1 MNLVKRL
8 ERKEIYK
15 EIKKG
20 LYVDD
25 VMTGGE
31 SVKEVTENERIK
43 WHHVPTNENPAN
55 LGSRG
60 GNVTNNVLW
69 QHGPEWLSDQARWP
83 PEVVPVVSSEAKEE
97 EKASVR
103 VMVAVNQPVAENVF
117 DKLLGKYPLRKTLRI
132 CAWVNRFVRNC
143 RNESNKRESG
153 PIKTHEI
160 EERTVWWIKRVQE
173 ETKDNPELSSAK
185 VELNLQPN
193 RSGILECRGRIEGDY
208 PVYLPT
214 NTVFTKKVVEQA
226 HIITLHGGVPATM
239 AEVRERYWVPRL
251 RRLVKHIQSNCH
263 GCARFRAQSY
273 HRPLPG
279 RLPPTQTQG
288 TTPFQVLGVDFAGPI
303 RYKTKVKAE
312 KKSYLVLY
320 ACSLTRAVHLELL
333 KSLEVVEFLPRLK
346 RLIARRGRPQ
356 VIYSDNVTTFK
367 AAEKWLKQAQKDER
381 FNTLLTD
388 KGIQW
393 RFNLSRAPWWGGQF
407 ERLIGLFKR
416 SFYKNIGNGNLTWEE
431 LMDVILDKEVA
442 LNS

>member
-1 MNLVKRL
+1 MEMNPKEMELETKLTQLNLAVQRSEKTWQQYNNKRDDRSVQDEARDKNSSGGKKLPSNEKGSQRRLKNLVKRL
-8 ERKEIYK
+8 ECKEIYE

-43 WHHVPTNENPAN
+43 WHHVPTNENPAD

-83 PEVVPVVSSEAKEE
+83 PKVVPVVSSEAKEE

-103 VMVAVNQPVAENVF
+103 VMVAVNQPVVENVF

-160 EERTVWWIKRVQE
+160 EERTLWWIKRVQE

-185 VELNLQPN
+185 VELNLQHN
-193 RSGILECRGRIEGDY
+193 RSGIMECRGRIEGDY

-214 NTVFTKKVVEQA
+214 NTVFAKKVVEQA

-251 RRLVKHIQSNCH
+251 RRLVKPIRSNCH
-263 GCARFRAQSY
+263 GCARFRAQS
-273 HRPLPG
+273 
-279 RLPPTQTQG
+279 
-288 TTPFQVLGVDFAGPI
+288 
-303 RYKTKVKAE
+303 
-312 KKSYLVLY
+312 
-320 ACSLTRAVHLELL
+320 
-333 KSLEVVEFLPRLK
+333 
-346 RLIARRGRPQ
+346 
-356 VIYSDNVTTFK
+356 
-367 AAEKWLKQAQKDER
+367 
-381 FNTLLTD
+381 
-388 KGIQW
+388 
-393 RFNLSRAPWWGGQF
+393 
-407 ERLIGLFKR
+407 
-416 SFYKNIGNGNLTWEE
+416 
-431 LMDVILDKEVA
+431 
-442 LNS
+442 